1 MLASSGKFVY
11 IRCVKQS
18 RNEFMHIKEFCD
30 YLKYERNYSA
40 LTVDSYARDL
50 AKFET
55 YARGQMNL
63 DPGTDLD
70 ETRIDERCL
79 RRWLASMLE
88 SGNSA
93 ASVNRR
99 LSSMR
104 SYFKF
109 LVVTGRYD
117 SDPTQRILG
126 PKKEKALPYFVKEK
140 EIDMLLDDIPV
151 APTFEGQRNHFIIEM
166 FYDTGIR
173 LSELTSLNTDDVDF
187 GAKQIKVTGKR
198 NKQRIIPVVPRLLE
212 TARDFIGKY
221 GGKNGT
227 ALFADEKGRRL
238 SNAAVREIVNRELSL
253 VTTMKK
259 RSPHVLR
266 HSFATAMLNHGADI
280 EAVKRLLGHESL
292 ATTEIYTH
300 TSLEE
305 LKKNYQLAHPRA

>member
-1 MLASSGKFVY
+1 MF
-11 IRCVKQS
+11 I
-18 RNEFMHIKEFCD
+18 NEFCD
-30 YLKYERNYSA
+30 YLKYERNYST
-40 LTVDSYARDL
+40 LTVESYARDL

-55 YARGQMNL
+55 YARNALGLEIDEIL
-63 DPGTDLD
+63 DDS
-70 ETRIDERCL
+70 RIDERCL
-79 RRWLASMLE
+79 RRWLASMME
-88 SGNSA
+88 DGNSA

-99 LSSMR
+99 LSSVR

-109 LVVTGRYD
+109 LSITNRYD

-126 PKKEKALPYFVKEK
+126 PKKEKSLPYFVKEA
-140 EIDMLLDDIPV
+140 DMDRLLDDIPV
-151 APTFEGQRNHFIIEM
+151 VSTFEGQRNHFIVEM

-173 LSELTSLNTDDVDF
+173 LSELTSLNVGDVDF
-187 GAKQIKVTGKR
+187 SAKQIKVTGKR
-198 NKQRIIPVVPRLLE
+198 NKQRIVPIVPKLLA
-212 TARDFIGKY
+212 TAKSFLEKY
-221 GGKNGT
+221 GGNNNA

-238 SNAAVREIVNRELSL
+238 TNVAVREIVNKELAL

-266 HSFATAMLNHGADI
+266 HSFATAMLNHGADL

>member
-1 MLASSGKFVY
+1 MF
-11 IRCVKQS
+11 I
-18 RNEFMHIKEFCD
+18 NEFCD

-40 LTVDSYARDL
+40 LTVESYARDL

-55 YARGQMNL
+55 YVRNALGLEIDENL
-63 DPGTDLD
+63 DDS
-70 ETRIDERCL
+70 RIDERCL
-79 RRWLASMLE
+79 RRWLASMME
-88 SGNSA
+88 DGNSA

-99 LSSMR
+99 LSSVR

-109 LVVTGRYD
+109 LSITNRYD

-126 PKKEKALPYFVKEK
+126 PKKEKSLPYFVKEA
-140 EIDMLLDDIPV
+140 DMDRLLDDIPV
-151 APTFEGQRNHFIIEM
+151 VSTFEGQRNHFIVEM

-173 LSELTSLNTDDVDF
+173 LSELTSLNVGDVDF
-187 GAKQIKVTGKR
+187 SAKQIKVTGKR
-198 NKQRIIPVVPRLLE
+198 NKQRIVPIVPKLLA
-212 TARDFIGKY
+212 TAKSFLEKY
-221 GGKNGT
+221 GGNNNA

-238 SNAAVREIVNRELSL
+238 TNVAVREIVNKELAL

-266 HSFATAMLNHGADI
+266 HSFATAMLNHGADL

>member
-1 MLASSGKFVY
+1 MF
-11 IRCVKQS
+11 I
-18 RNEFMHIKEFCD
+18 NEFCD

-40 LTVDSYARDL
+40 LTVESYARDL

-55 YARGQMNL
+55 YARNALGLEIDENL
-63 DPGTDLD
+63 DDS
-70 ETRIDERCL
+70 RIDERCL
-79 RRWLASMLE
+79 RRWLASMME
-88 SGNSA
+88 DGNSA

-99 LSSMR
+99 LSSVR

-109 LVVTGRYD
+109 LSITNRYD

-126 PKKEKALPYFVKEK
+126 PKKEKSLPYFVKEA
-140 EIDMLLDDIPV
+140 DMDRLLDDIPV
-151 APTFEGQRNHFIIEM
+151 ASTFEGQRNHFIVEM

-173 LSELTSLNTDDVDF
+173 LSELTSLNVGDVDF
-187 GAKQIKVTGKR
+187 SAKQIKVTGKR
-198 NKQRIIPVVPRLLE
+198 NKQRIVPIVPKLLA
-212 TARDFIGKY
+212 TAKSFLEKY
-221 GGKNGT
+221 GGNNNA

-238 SNAAVREIVNRELSL
+238 TNVAVREIVNKELAL

-266 HSFATAMLNHGADI
+266 HSFATAMLNHGADL